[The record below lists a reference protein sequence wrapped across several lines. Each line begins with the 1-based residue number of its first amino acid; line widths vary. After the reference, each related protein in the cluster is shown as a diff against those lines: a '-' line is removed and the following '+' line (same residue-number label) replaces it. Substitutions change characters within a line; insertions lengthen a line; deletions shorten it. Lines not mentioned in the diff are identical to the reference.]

1 MLVANIVAGFFGSFR
16 QMTQSKMV
24 FRSLGKNR
32 IYSILCIYGGLV
44 CVRVWMCIC
53 CEC

>member
-44 CVRVWMCIC
+44 CVRACMNVH
-53 CEC
+53 